1 MNKLLLTILTP
12 NRVLVENLEVES
24 ITIPAWEGEMCVL
37 PGHIPY
43 MAQLREGILKYKNGT
58 DEEYLSIFWGFFEV
72 YKNKVTILAEDANTP
87 KDIDEEK
94 TRQEYQRAKD
104 AMISKDKKENLDE
117 LEAQMKKMMINLKL
131 MNIRHKNKNN

>member
-12 NRVLVENLEVES
+12 NRVLVENIEVES

-37 PGHIPY
+37 PDHIPY
-43 MAQLREGILKYKNGT
+43 MAQLREGILKYKT
-58 DEEYLSIFWGFFEV
+58 ASSEEYLSIFWGFFEV

-87 KDIDEEK
+87 KEIDEEK

-104 AMISKDKKENLDE
+104 AMISKVKLQNLDD
-117 LEAQMKKMMINLKL
+117 LEVEMKKMMINLKL
-131 MNIRHKNKNN
+131 VNIKHRKKNN

>member
-1 MNKLLLTILTP
+1 MNKLMLTILTP
-12 NRVLVENLEVES
+12 SKVLVENLEVES

-43 MAQLREGILKYKNGT
+43 MAQLRAGILKYRRGN

-87 KDIDEEK
+87 KEIDEEK

-117 LEAQMKKMMINLKL
+117 LEAHMKKMMINLKL